1 MAPAC
6 SNIFANCSLCFWV
19 GRFRATRCWYVQ
31 SPVSACHVANTL
43 LWWQAISVTGTDDAL
58 LTRQQLSQ
66 T

>member
-1 MAPAC
+1 
-6 SNIFANCSLCFWV
+6 
-19 GRFRATRCWYVQ
+19 
-31 SPVSACHVANTL
+31 L